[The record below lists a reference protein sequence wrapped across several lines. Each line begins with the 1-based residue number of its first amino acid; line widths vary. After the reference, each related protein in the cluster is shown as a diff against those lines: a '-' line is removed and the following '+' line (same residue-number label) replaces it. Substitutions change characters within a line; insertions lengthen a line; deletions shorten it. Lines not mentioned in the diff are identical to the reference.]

1 MFVLK
6 ERNVNKIKYQ
16 RLVLAYAM
24 VGILWIVGSDWLVG
38 YFIGDVELSFDIS
51 VAKGVGFILVMSILL
66 YVLLMKLNSTEIKAS
81 AAESVD
87 QLFLSRIPE
96 FFQSIPFVTYA
107 IETDDRRVQPLWV
120 SENIASVLGYSV
132 SEALEP
138 DWWSKNL
145 HPEDRL
151 RAVNEAKRIFE
162 LGGGDHYYRVKHA
175 NGTYLHIHDEMRA
188 VDNKTPRR
196 FVGIWHDVSIEEQ
209 AQQQVQHYST
219 RLEKAFLGTV
229 SCIATMVELRDPYTA
244 GHESRVGDLA
254 VSIAQVMG
262 LDMDT
267 QYGLRIAG
275 LVHDIGKI
283 SIPSEY
289 LTKPTA
295 LTKNEYL
302 ILQTHPG
309 NGYDIL
315 KNVDFPWPIAEVAH
329 QHHERVD
336 GSGYPNGLKGAEI
349 LLEARI
355 VAVADVIESMATARP
370 YRHAQGIDKALEE
383 IENNAGRL
391 YDPEVA
397 AAAIKLFREKGYQLP
412 LTV

>member
-1 MFVLK
+1 M
-6 ERNVNKIKYQ
+6 NKIRYQ

-175 NGTYLHIHDEMRA
+175 NGTYLYIHDEMRA

-229 SCIATMVELRDPYTA
+229 SC
-244 GHESRVGDLA
+244 
-254 VSIAQVMG
+254 
-262 LDMDT
+262 
-267 QYGLRIAG
+267 IAG

-349 LLEARI
+349 LQEARI